1 MIKLF
6 NHFELLT
13 EARNWEDVK
22 EYYMA
27 KKSAD
32 GVPMDDDL
40 GLKIVN
46 ADPTENKMY
55 VKWLILKAFSNM
67 SIYDFTKGLE
77 DVRGMLSLYDRA
89 KSNLPQD
96 QRDIMSCCNNFEDLK
111 AIVLPYMEDPTLL
124 LSKNQ
129 LRGDTP
135 VSGQYEVIYDDAEW
149 TVIVPKTHSASC
161 YWGSGS
167 KWCTAY
173 DKNPRWFEE
182 YVKMGIL
189 FIFRNKANKDL
200 RYQLHIPKIEFKNKT
215 NIDWDL
221 GFFEEHVN
229 LLLSVLQY
237 LKVNKKNKG
246 IEILFLEL
254 IKNECYTCVEAFL
267 KNGVN
272 PDASGKDK
280 TNALFTAIYKSNIKM
295 IDLLLDA
302 GANPL
307 FTIKGKGDNYT
318 PIVDAINLAYL
329 NPEKKKIVFDK
340 LLNSLFIDINKKYGT
355 KKKTGIILSIDVAFN
370 LYNQYGIDIIK
381 LFLDNGADPNIQD
394 KDGNDFFHNLM
405 LSKDLYAMYFHKLGD
420 ISGYLEYI
428 KNPNQKNKEGLT
440 YLHILCQRFSNS
452 ETFLTTFS
460 KKLIELGA
468 DISTTDNQNMTAF
481 DYLRYDKKQKY
492 LFLKPESIKYGDKE
506 ALQELLEEKYGII
519 DYKIHEDLVVDVYAD
534 INWSWM
540 DLHTIPLKF
549 GIVYGDFNCQYN
561 NLQTLEGAPKEV
573 KGNFYCFRNNLTT
586 LLGSPEIVGGDFDCS
601 NNNLT
606 SLEHSPKVV
615 GNQYTGGDYN
625 CSKNSLTTLK
635 GAPEIIKKNFI
646 CKLNILEN
654 AKDLPKTIEESLIID
669 KGIYEKEKEWI
680 ENNIAVKN
688 ITPYTS

>member
-6 NHFELLT
+6 NHFELLS
-13 EARNWEDVK
+13 EARNWDDVK

-32 GVPMDDDL
+32 DVPMDDDL
-40 GLKIVN
+40 GLNIVN

-55 VKWLILKAFSNM
+55 VKWLILKPFSNM
-67 SIYDFTKGLE
+67 NIYDFTKGLE

-89 KSNLPQD
+89 KSNLPQE
-96 QRDIMSCCNNFEDLK
+96 QRDIMSCCKNFDDLK

-189 FIFRNKANKDL
+189 FIFRNKADKDS
-200 RYQLHIPKIEFKNKT
+200 RYQLHVPKIEFKNKT

-237 LKVNKKNKG
+237 LKVNKKNRG
-246 IEILFLEL
+246 IEILFVEL
-254 IKNECYTCVEAFL
+254 IKNECYTCVDEFL

-272 PDASGKDK
+272 PDANGKDK
-280 TNALFTAIYKSNIKM
+280 TNALFSAIYKSNIKI

-307 FTIKGKGDNYT
+307 ISIKGKSNNYT
-318 PIVDAINLAYL
+318 PIVDAINLSYL
-329 NPEKKKIVFDK
+329 NPENKKIIFDK
-340 LLNSLFIDINKKYGT
+340 LLNSMFIDINKKSGI
-355 KKKTGIILSIDVAFN
+355 KKKTGIILSIDVAFD
-370 LYNQYGIDIIK
+370 LYNQYGINIIK
-381 LFLDNGADPNIQD
+381 LFLENGANPNIQD
-394 KDGNDFFHNLM
+394 KDGNDFFHSLI
-405 LSKDLYAMYFHKLGD
+405 LSKDLHAMFINKLGD
-420 ISGYLEYI
+420 IPEYLEYI
-428 KNPNQKNKEGLT
+428 ENLNQKNKEGLT
-440 YLHILCQRFSNS
+440 YLHILCQRISRNDSFF
-452 ETFLTTFS
+452 TMIS

-468 DISTTDNQNMTAF
+468 DISVTDSQNMTAF
-481 DYLRYDKKQKY
+481 EYLPYDQKQKY
-492 LFLKPESIKYGDKE
+492 LYLKPETVNYDEKE
-506 ALQELLEEKYGII
+506 ALGEILKEKYKIM
-519 DYKIHEDLVVDVYAD
+519 DYTIHDDFTVDVHGSV
-534 INWSWM
+534 NFSWSA
-540 DLHTIPLKF
+540 LISIPFNF
-549 GIVYGDFNCQYN
+549 GIVYGDFDCRYN
-561 NLQTLEGAPKEV
+561 GLEDLKGAPKEV
-573 KGNFYCFRNNLTT
+573 KGNFYCFRNNLTS
-586 LLGSPEIVGGDFDCS
+586 LLGSPEIVGGDFECSGNNLTNLEHGAKVVRGQYDCS
-601 NNNLT
+601 N
-606 SLEHSPKVV
+606 
-615 GNQYTGGDYN
+615 
-625 CSKNSLTTLK
+625 NSLTTLK
-635 GAPEIIKKNFI
+635 GAPEIINNNFL
-646 CKLNILEN
+646 CQMNKLESV
-654 AKDLPKTIEESLIID
+654 KDLPKTIKQTLILD
-669 KGIYEKEKEWI
+669 KEVYEKEKEWI
-680 ENNIAVKN
+680 ENNISVKN
-688 ITPYTS
+688 ITPFTPY

>member
-6 NHFELLT
+6 NHFELLS
-13 EARNWEDVK
+13 EARNWDDVK

-40 GLKIVN
+40 GLKIVD

-55 VKWLILKAFSNM
+55 VKWLILKPFTNM
-67 SIYDFTKGLE
+67 DIYGFTKGLE
-77 DVRGMLSLYDRA
+77 EVKGMLSIYDRA
-89 KSNLPQD
+89 KSILPQE
-96 QRDIMSCCNNFEDLK
+96 QRDIMSCCKNFDDLK
-111 AIVLPYMEDPTLL
+111 AIVLPYIEDPTLL

-173 DKNPRWFEE
+173 DKNPRWFED

-189 FIFRNKANKDL
+189 FIFRNKANKDS
-200 RYQLHIPKIEFKNKT
+200 RYQLHVPKIEFKNKT

-237 LKVNKKNKG
+237 LKLNKKNKG
-246 IEILFLEL
+246 IEILFVEL
-254 IKNECYTCVEAFL
+254 IKNKCYTCVEAFL

-272 PDASGKDK
+272 PDAMGKDR
-280 TNALFTAIYKSNIKM
+280 TNALYSAIYKSDIRI

-307 FTIKGKGDNYT
+307 FSIKGKSDNYT
-318 PIVDAINLAYL
+318 PIVDAINIAHL
-329 NPEKKKIVFDK
+329 NPEKKKIIFDK
-340 LLNSLFIDINKKYGT
+340 LLNSMFIDINKKYGT
-355 KKKTGIILSIDVAFN
+355 KKKTGIILSIDVAFD
-370 LYNQYGIDIIK
+370 LYNQYEIDIIK

-405 LSKDLYAMYFHKLGD
+405 LSKDLYAMYFHKVGNIMEYLG
-420 ISGYLEYI
+420 YI

-440 YLHILCQRFSNS
+440 YLHILCQWFGRSDS
-452 ETFLTTFS
+452 FLTMIS

-468 DISTTDNQNMTAF
+468 DISITDSQNITAF
-481 DYLRYDKKQKY
+481 EYLPYDRKQKY
-492 LFLKPESIKYGDKE
+492 LYLKPETINYDEKE
-506 ALQELLEEKYGII
+506 ALGEILKEKYKIT
-519 DYKIHEDLVVDVYAD
+519 DYKIHDDFTVDVHGSV
-534 INWSWM
+534 NFSW
-540 DLHTIPLKF
+540 LALTSIPFNF
-549 GIVYGDFNCQYN
+549 GIVYGDFDCRYN
-561 NLQTLEGAPKEV
+561 RLEDLKGAPKEV
-573 KGNFYCFRNNLTT
+573 KGNFYCFRNNLTS

-601 NNNLT
+601 GNNLKN
-606 SLEHSPKVV
+606 LEHSTKVV
-615 GNQYTGGDYN
+615 GGQYD
-625 CSKNSLTTLK
+625 CSNNSLTTLK
-635 GAPEIIKKNFI
+635 GAPETIQNNFV
-646 CKLNILEN
+646 CKMNKLESV
-654 AKDLPKTIEESLIID
+654 KDLPKTIKETLILD
-669 KGIYEKEKEWI
+669 KEVYEKEKEWI
-680 ENNIAVKN
+680 ENNISVKN
-688 ITPYTS
+688 ITPFTS